1 MMDPPRPE
9 VERAIKICRQAGVR
23 IVMITGD
30 YGLTAESIAR
40 RVGMITSANPSIV
53 TGADLEEMSDAALEQ
68 ALGQEVIF
76 ARMAPDH
83 KLRLVAAFQ
92 ARGDVVAVTGDGVND
107 APALRK
113 ADVGIAMGLVGTD
126 VAKEAADV
134 ILTDDNF
141 GAIVAAIEE
150 GRAIY
155 DNIRKFITYI
165 FSSNVPEVMPFLA
178 TASLGIPLALTV
190 RQILAIDMGTDI
202 LPALALGM
210 EKPEPGVMSRPPR
223 PRFQP
228 LLDRSLLWRSFLWLG
243 MIETVLCYAGFL
255 AVYVLAGHAA
265 RLGLP
270 FLEGV
275 PWPHL
280 LAFIPPGNVEHVA
293 QTVFHAGVV
302 TSQIGNVFACRTFT
316 AHNRQQGWTS
326 NPILLLGVG
335 VELLVIAI
343 LVYVPPLAL
352 AFDHATLPLFFWP
365 VLLLFAPVLYT
376 LEWMRK
382 AIARRPGRSEEAR
395 LS

>member
-1 MMDPPRPE
+1 
-9 VERAIKICRQAGVR
+9 
-23 IVMITGD
+23 
-30 YGLTAESIAR
+30 
-40 RVGMITSANPSIV
+40 
-53 TGADLEEMSDAALEQ
+53 
-68 ALGQEVIF
+68 
-76 ARMAPDH
+76 
-83 KLRLVAAFQ
+83 
-92 ARGDVVAVTGDGVND
+92 VND

-141 GAIVAAIEE
+141 GAIVSAIEE

-165 FSSNVPEVMPFLA
+165 FSSNVPEVLPFLA

-210 EKPEPGVMSRPPR
+210 EKPEPDVMSRPPR

-228 LLDRSLLWRSFLWLG
+228 LLDRALLLRSFLWLG
-243 MIETVLCYAGFL
+243 MIEAVLCYAAFI
-255 AVYVLAGHAA
+255 AVYVLTGHAA
-265 RLGLP
+265 MLGLP
-270 FLEGV
+270 FLASIH
-275 PWPHL
+275 WPL
-280 LAFIPPGNVEHVA
+280 LAFIPPGNVERVA

-302 TSQIGNVFACRTFT
+302 TSQIGNVFACRTST

-326 NPILLLGVG
+326 NPMLLLGVA

-343 LVYVPPLAL
+343 LIYVPPLARV
-352 AFDHATLPLFFWP
+352 FDHAALPLFFWP
-365 VLLLFAPVLYT
+365 ILLLFAPVLYT
-376 LEWMRK
+376 LEWFRK
-382 AIARRPGRSEEAR
+382 ELVRRAGRVQGAH